1 MVFLGLKLQENQKKT
16 EENRRKP
23 EEKKTTAPP
32 ITSYKGRNATH
43 CGSESRGTRT
53 AHSFSLGS
61 RRAPYLDC
69 AMCYMPHALLRIKS
83 EDKKKTGALTPNQ
96 RGGALVYQTVHQPG
110 FISLTHCGPESVPR

>member
-1 MVFLGLKLQENQKKT
+1 MVFLGLKLHQENQKKT

-32 ITSYKGRNATH
+32 ITRAEMPLTVGRKVGEHAQLFAR
-43 CGSESRGTRT
+43 ESSG
-53 AHSFSLGS
+53 
-61 RRAPYLDC
+61 PYLDC